1 MGSIKGLGPFIQSD
15 LIFGEEDYGKPI
27 SERLSEVVR
36 RNTSKND
43 FANIAIQSNVSFSTI
58 RDVVYRTNILTKLN
72 ANAISLLIHTAFENS
87 FAYQLQVEGDILY
100 LSDLL
105 KL

>member
-1 MGSIKGLGPFIQSD
+1 MGSTKGLGPLVKSE
-15 LIFGEEDYGKPI
+15 LIFCEADFGKPI
-27 SERLSEVVR
+27 SEKLSEIIR

-87 FAYQLQVEGDILY
+87 FAYKLQVEGDILY